1 MINVSDRT
9 IISFMINASANGIYA
24 VSAKF
29 SNILASIYQIFNMS
43 WQESASIHINSEGKE
58 EFFSGVL
65 NNTYKI
71 FFSICLLLMV
81 GMPFVFNILIGKDY
95 FDAKKYIPILLLSNV
110 FSAVANVLG
119 GIYIAKKDTKN
130 VAKTTITS
138 SILNIVINLVL
149 IKFIGLYAAALST
162 LISCI
167 FLYIYRLIGVKKYI
181 KLNVEYNFIIISM
194 IIYIISVSIYYIN
207 DFKLNIINLI
217 MCVILV
223 YIFNLNIIKKGVN
236 NILKRRKK

>member
-95 FDAKKYIPILLLSNV
+95 FDAKQYIPILLLSNV

-149 IKFIGLYAAALST
+149 IKFIGLYAAAIST

-167 FLYIYRLIGVKKYI
+167 FLYIYRLIGVRQYI
-181 KLNVEYNFIIISM
+181 KLNVEYNFIIIS
-194 IIYIISVSIYYIN
+194 IIIFILSTYLYNIN
-207 DFKLNIINLI
+207 DYISNVINLSINIII
-217 MCVILV
+217 V
-223 YIFNLNIIKKGVN
+223 YIFNFKIIKKGFN
-236 NILKRRKK
+236 KILKRRKR

>member
-1 MINVSDRT
+1 MMNVSDRT
-9 IISFMINASANGIYA
+9 IISFMINSAANGIYA

-43 WQESASIHINSEGKE
+43 WQESASIHINSEDRE

-71 FFSICLLLMV
+71 FFSICLLLIV

-95 FDAKKYIPILLLSNV
+95 FDAKQYIPILLLSNV

-138 SILNIVINLVL
+138 SILNIVINVVL

-167 FLYIYRLIGVKKYI
+167 YIYIYRLIGVRKYI
-181 KLNVEYNFIIISM
+181 KLNVEYNFIIIS
-194 IIYIISVSIYYIN
+194 IIVEIPLRRIIFLRV
-207 DFKLNIINLI
+207 FF
-217 MCVILV
+217 VIRK
-223 YIFNLNIIKKGVN
+223 IRFIKKYEFT
-236 NILKRRKK
+236 

>member
-1 MINVSDRT
+1 
-9 IISFMINASANGIYA
+9 MINASANGIYA

-43 WQESASIHINSEGKE
+43 WQESASIHINSEDRE

-95 FDAKKYIPILLLSNV
+95 FDAKQYIPILLLSNV

-138 SILNIVINLVL
+138 SILNIVINVVL

-162 LISCI
+162 LISCV
-167 FLYIYRLIGVKKYI
+167 FLYLYRLVDVKRYI
-181 KLNVEYNFIIISM
+181 ILNVKHKFTIISI
-194 IIYIISVSIYYIN
+194 IIYIVSTYIYYIN
-207 DFKLNIINLI
+207 DFILNIINLF
-217 MCVILV
+217 MCIILV
-223 YIFNLNIIKKGVN
+223 YIFNLNIIKKGFN
-236 NILKRRKK
+236 KILKRRKK

>member
-9 IISFMINASANGIYA
+9 IISVMIDASANGIYA

-71 FFSICLLLMV
+71 FFSICLLLIV
-81 GMPFVFNILIGKDY
+81 VMPFVFNILIGKDY
-95 FDAKKYIPILLLSNV
+95 LDAKQYIPILLLSNV
-110 FSAVANVLG
+110 YSAVANVLG
-119 GIYIAKKDTKN
+119 GIYIAKKDTKS
-130 VAKTTITS
+130 VAKTTIIS
-138 SILNIVINLVL
+138 SIVNIVINLVL
-149 IKFIGLYAAALST
+149 IKFIGLYAAAIST

-181 KLNVEYNFIIISM
+181 KLNVEYMFIVISL
-194 IIYIISVSIYYIN
+194 IIYTISVYLYYIN

-217 MCVILV
+217 TCIILV
-223 YIFNLNIIKKGVN
+223 YIFNLNIIKKGFN
-236 NILKRRKK
+236 KIFKRRKK

>member
-43 WQESASIHINSEGKE
+43 WQESASIHINSEDRE

-95 FDAKKYIPILLLSNV
+95 FDAKQYIPILLLSNV

-138 SILNIVINLVL
+138 SILNIVINVVL

-162 LISCI
+162 LISCV
-167 FLYIYRLIGVKKYI
+167 FLYLYRLVDVKRYI
-181 KLNVEYNFIIISM
+181 ILNVKHKFTIISI
-194 IIYIISVSIYYIN
+194 IIYIVSTYIYYIN
-207 DFKLNIINLI
+207 DFILNIINLF
-217 MCVILV
+217 MCIILV
-223 YIFNLNIIKKGVN
+223 YIFNLNIIKKGFN
-236 NILKRRKK
+236 KILKRRKK

>member
-1 MINVSDRT
+1 
-9 IISFMINASANGIYA
+9 MINASANGIYA

-43 WQESASIHINSEGKE
+43 WQESASIHINSEDRE

-95 FDAKKYIPILLLSNV
+95 FDAKQYIPILLLSNV

-138 SILNIVINLVL
+138 SILNIVINVVL

-162 LISCI
+162 LISCL
-167 FLYIYRLIGVKKYI
+167 FLYLYRLVDVKRYI
-181 KLNVEYNFIIISM
+181 ILNVKHKFTIISI
-194 IIYIISVSIYYIN
+194 IIYIVSTYIYYIN
-207 DFKLNIINLI
+207 DFILNIINLF
-217 MCVILV
+217 MCIILV
-223 YIFNLNIIKKGVN
+223 YIFNLNIIKKGFN
-236 NILKRRKK
+236 KILKRRKK

>member
-95 FDAKKYIPILLLSNV
+95 FEAKQYIPILLLSNV

-119 GIYIAKKDTKN
+119 GIYIAKK
-130 VAKTTITS
+130 
-138 SILNIVINLVL
+138 VINIVL

-217 MCVILV
+217 ICMVLV

-236 NILKRRKK
+236 KILKRRKK

>member
-1 MINVSDRT
+1 
-9 IISFMINASANGIYA
+9 
-24 VSAKF
+24 
-29 SNILASIYQIFNMS
+29 
-43 WQESASIHINSEGKE
+43 
-58 EFFSGVL
+58 
-65 NNTYKI
+65 
-71 FFSICLLLMV
+71 MV

-95 FDAKKYIPILLLSNV
+95 FDAKQYIPILLLSNV

-138 SILNIVINLVL
+138 SILNIIINLVL

-236 NILKRRKK
+236 KILKRRKK

>member
-43 WQESASIHINSEGKE
+43 WQESASIHINSEDRE

-71 FFSICLLLMV
+71 FFSICLLLIV

-95 FDAKKYIPILLLSNV
+95 FDAKQYIPILLLSNV

-138 SILNIVINLVL
+138 SILNIVINVVL

-167 FLYIYRLIGVKKYI
+167 YIYIYRLIGVRKYI
-181 KLNVEYNFIIISM
+181 KLNVEYNFMIMSM

-223 YIFNLNIIKKGVN
+223 YIFNLNIIKKEL
-236 NILKRRKK
+236 IRF

>member
-43 WQESASIHINSEGKE
+43 WQESASIHINSEDRE

-81 GMPFVFNILIGKDY
+81 GMPFVFDILIGKDY
-95 FDAKKYIPILLLSNV
+95 FDAKQYIPILLLSNV
-110 FSAVANVLG
+110 FSAVSNVLG

-138 SILNIVINLVL
+138 SILNIIINVVL

-167 FLYIYRLIGVKKYI
+167 FLYIYRLIGVRKYI
-181 KLNVEYNFIIISM
+181 KLNVEYNFIIIS
-194 IIYIISVSIYYIN
+194 IILYIISVFLYYIN
-207 DFKLNIINLI
+207 DFNLNIINLFI
-217 MCVILV
+217 CIILV
-223 YIFNLNIIKKGVN
+223 YIFNLNIIKKGFN
-236 NILKRRKK
+236 KIFKRRKK